1 MNLSEI
7 RQKFINYYKAK
18 DHKAIDSYPLLPK
31 DDPTTLFVGSG
42 MQPMLDYFLGKP
54 HSSGAKRIVDSQKCF
69 RAVDIDEVG
78 DSRHTTFFEMLG
90 NWSFGDYWK
99 KEQLRWVFEFLVDEV
114 GLDPKKLYVSV
125 FIGNKKSGLPKDTE
139 AVEIWKKLFLEKGV
153 KAKAVEIGSC
163 EVGSKKGMKEGRI
176 FYYDFQKN
184 WWSRQGAP
192 ENMPI
197 GEPGGP
203 DSEIFYKFDREHD
216 LDFGDKCH
224 PNCECGK
231 YLEIANSVFMEF
243 KKVGEG
249 KFEPLP
255 EKNVDFGGGLE
266 RMVMAASESDDIF
279 EIESFKNVVDLL
291 AKHIGKTYENNKT
304 QMRIIADHLK
314 AAVFMIVEDVI
325 PSNKMRG
332 YILRSLIRR
341 SAVKMY
347 ELNGNAQPNELFVK
361 ICSFYV
367 DSYGD
372 LYFDVKKD
380 KNKVE
385 KIIGMELDKFAKSLE
400 KGLKQIEKA
409 DLSEID
415 GNFAFDLYQ
424 THGFPFE
431 ITKEILNEKGLEVSR
446 EMFDRAEK
454 EHKKLSRQ
462 QSAGSFKGG
471 LGDKS
476 KETIWYHTCTH
487 LLHEALRQ
495 VLGDHV
501 KQKGSNITSERLRFD
516 FSHPE
521 AMTDEQI
528 NNVEKIVNK
537 KINEGLQ
544 VTSETMSLQQA
555 LNLGALAFFSDKY
568 NEDVDV
574 YSIGDFS
581 KEVCG
586 GPHVDTTS
594 EIKGEF
600 KIIKEKSNGADIRR
614 IRAVIE

>member
-176 FYYDFQKN
+176 FYYDSQKN